1 MSFIRRFVVYKVPIA
16 IAIVAFVAAPTYAQ
30 EVIVE
35 PIAETESTESTE
47 EIEEI
52 EEIIVFAPKPGDRRR
67 VDEEYED
74 PIRAQLLKDFYE
86 MEQLEEEYQWRQSA
100 ADDSSSRIKW
110 GYDPRDDYRRR
121 NEMELLDL
129 AWEMTKP
136 ATVFS
141 FELYNRSNNCV
152 AKFGA
157 RSTTLQ
163 GLATRQP
170 QQSPKAQNAYKAI
183 YLRQCRRRTRKQTA
197 RRVTPQQSPGPW
209 IHQ

>member
-1 MSFIRRFVVYKVPIA
+1 MSFTRRFVVYKVPIA

-100 ADDSSSRIKW
+100 ADDDSSSRFKW

-129 AWEMTKP
+129 SWEKTKP

-141 FELYNRSNNCV
+141 FE
-152 AKFGA
+152 F
-157 RSTTLQ
+157 
-163 GLATRQP
+163 
-170 QQSPKAQNAYKAI
+170 
-183 YLRQCRRRTRKQTA
+183 
-197 RRVTPQQSPGPW
+197 
-209 IHQ
+209 

>member
-35 PIAETESTESTE
+35 PIAETEATESVEAIEATE
-47 EIEEI
+47 EL
-52 EEIIVFAPKPGDRRR
+52 EEIIVLAPKPGDRRR
-67 VDEEYED
+67 LDEEYED

-121 NEMELLDL
+121 NEMDL
-129 AWEMTKP
+129 QDLSWEKTKP

-141 FELYNRSNNCV
+141 VEF
-152 AKFGA
+152 
-157 RSTTLQ
+157 
-163 GLATRQP
+163 
-170 QQSPKAQNAYKAI
+170 
-183 YLRQCRRRTRKQTA
+183 
-197 RRVTPQQSPGPW
+197 
-209 IHQ
+209 

>member
-35 PIAETESTESTE
+35 PIDETEATEATEATESVE
-47 EIEEI
+47 AIEEI

-129 AWEMTKP
+129 SWEKTKP

-141 FELYNRSNNCV
+141 FE
-152 AKFGA
+152 F
-157 RSTTLQ
+157 
-163 GLATRQP
+163 
-170 QQSPKAQNAYKAI
+170 
-183 YLRQCRRRTRKQTA
+183 
-197 RRVTPQQSPGPW
+197 
-209 IHQ
+209 